1 MEVKVS
7 IIIPVYNVSAYI
19 ERCIKSVMNQTYGNI
34 ECVIVDDATPDD
46 SIYKCERLIDEYN
59 LNHDVNGFGRIM
71 FKIIHHEKN
80 RGLSAVRN
88 TGTDTATGDYIFYLD
103 SDDEITSDCIE
114 KLVSPVRNDATIEMV
129 IGNYLCNSHGNQ
141 FSRKQQERDIDTLG
155 AVRNFYFCEGGFYVN
170 AWNKLVKRDFLH
182 RYYIYFKEGIL
193 WEDNLW
199 TFFLLKHLN
208 HIYIIP
214 NHTYIHYINPH
225 SITTET
231 DRERKVHHWKLMY
244 GEIANHFTVG
254 ESGKEAKFYIK
265 YFLFQMIRNQRSR
278 DLYQVSQPYL
288 KALHDDHYILEYL
301 FYKIIVLLSRFGMG
315 RSFLY
320 FAVRKSMKYHK
331 I

>member
-1 MEVKVS
+1 MKVS
-7 IIIPVYNVSAYI
+7 IIIPVYGVSDYI
-19 ERCIKSVMNQTYGNI
+19 ERCVKSVMNQTYDNI
-34 ECVIVDDATPDD
+34 ECIVVDDATPDA
-46 SIYKCERLIDEYN
+46 SIVKCERLIAEYN
-59 LNHDVNGFGRIM
+59 AVLNEKTKGMGFRIL
-71 FKIIHHEKN
+71 HHEHN
-80 RGLSAVRN
+80 RGLSAARN
-88 TGTDTATGDYIFYLD
+88 TGTDAATGDYIFYLD
-103 SDDEITSDCIE
+103 SDDEITNDCIE
-114 KLVSPVRNDATIEMV
+114 KLVEPIKNDTTIEMV
-129 IGNYLCNSHGNQ
+129 VGNYACNSHGNQ
-141 FSRKQQERDIDTLG
+141 ILRKQQERDIDTLG
-155 AVRNFYFCEGGFYVN
+155 AVRDFYFCKSGFCVN
-170 AWNKLVKRDFLH
+170 AWNKLVKREILSQYD
-182 RYYIYFKEGIL
+182 ISFKEGIL

-199 TFFLLKHLN
+199 TFFLLKYLN

-214 NHTYIHYINPH
+214 NVTYIYYIRPH

-265 YFLFQMIRNQRSR
+265 YFIFQMIRNQGGR

-288 KALHDDHYILEYL
+288 KALHGDHYILEYL